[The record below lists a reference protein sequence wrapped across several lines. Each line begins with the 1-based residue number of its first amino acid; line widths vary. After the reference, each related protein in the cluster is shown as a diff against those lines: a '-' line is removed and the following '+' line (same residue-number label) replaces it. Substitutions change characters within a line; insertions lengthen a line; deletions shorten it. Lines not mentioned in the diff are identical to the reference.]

1 MKRSTSVLLY
11 VLLPIFWALVLAL
24 GFFVYTFNQDPAGLA
39 RSLSSRFSAPEA
51 GFVLSVDEASL
62 SLFPRP
68 AANISGLTVR
78 TPQLTLF
85 VDKGSVYPDLWALL
99 HGETRISGV
108 RLLKPTLLLERFA
121 GAISTEKQRH
131 AEFSLP
137 PQLAE
142 MDIDL
147 EDGTIASLLPGTGL
161 SGIRPLWRVSGV
173 SGSATVPGNGEP
185 GELSLTVGKLEWYG
199 NTPPRKDDLAIP
211 VRTLSNVSLDVS
223 NLEYAFPSDDAA
235 LQFKATC
242 AIPLFDE
249 ENSPR
254 FVLGVTARTA
264 QHNLTIDGVASLDGT
279 FSLKRQSVPVHVL
292 LPFTTKAPLD
302 ALLQGTA
309 LPQVDIKGAS
319 LKAEGDQATL
329 DGRLFFSGTDSV
341 PTLQGTLALKHLS
354 LPRWFGFARDLP
366 PGVQVALD
374 QISGTLPFELTPKK
388 LVASSV
394 TAKTLDTVF
403 TGSGGVSDFSNPVI
417 ALHLTAKDVPLNR
430 IFPEVENK
438 AVAAPSYKVPPLLG
452 GDDSNTAVGYD
463 IHLEAARATF
473 WKWAGNAVS
482 VRITPD
488 PASKTE
494 QSKIAIR
501 CGSLYGGSAQGDLIP
516 GDIMALN
523 LTAAGI
529 NVDSLF
535 SPVAGY
541 SVLKGTL
548 TGSANFTARPTS
560 PAAFLSSLKG
570 KGEALIEKGNLS
582 LSRTQKEKNIAFS
595 QLRVAF
601 QGAGSRIQGTQPRYA
616 YTGKW
621 QGNLKTATGQ
631 SSLDLTGA
639 LQFPASGP
647 FNIFADAVAASG
659 TLSANGINGQASGK
673 LSLNTDAHTLEAREL
688 SGQLIAKEGSAW
700 FNGSV
705 SGTRLDAN
713 PAWDASLSISTGNL
727 RALLAQWDI
736 LPSGLPQQVFR
747 QAQAKAK
754 LRADESTLRIANLEG
769 KVDDTRLAGQIE
781 CTKGTPPH
789 WTANL
794 RLGTLRLGD
803 YLPSSSKHTQ
813 QSAPW
818 QTEWLKK
825 VQLDGDI
832 SVERLVIARIAH
844 ENLTAPVTIKNGV
857 LTADPIKARVA
868 DGTAGAGFRAEAAA
882 GGLFARLRY
891 TLSAVNVLTLS
902 RERGQDQL
910 LSGTGNLDAD
920 VSGLLRSGADIPAA
934 LSGNLNFVI
943 RNGELDAKKPGA
955 LSRFSSLSASGTLSK
970 GILTTRD
977 LNLSGGLSV
986 RGQGS
991 INLISKTLSYALNVT
1006 GPGIPDIPVRYY
1018 GSLDSPQR
1026 SFNATGILANVF
1038 NSIGSG
1044 VLSILDIVVS
1054 APLRFLT
1061 P

>member
-11 VLLPIFWALVLAL
+11 VLLPLFWALVLAL

-39 RSLSSRFSAPEA
+39 RSLSARFSAPES
-51 GFVLSVDEASL
+51 GFVLSAEQASL

-68 AANISGLTVR
+68 AASVSSLTLR
-78 TPQLTLF
+78 TPEMTLF

-99 HGETRISGV
+99 RGETRISGV
-108 RLLKPTLLLERFA
+108 RLLKPTLLLERPA
-121 GAISTEKQRH
+121 GAAPAGKH
-131 AEFSLP
+131 PGFSLP

-147 EDGTIASLLPGTGL
+147 EDGTIASLLPGAGPSGL
-161 SGIRPLWRVSGV
+161 HPLWRVSGV
-173 SGSATVPGNGEP
+173 SGNTTIPGNGEP
-185 GELSLTVGKLEWYG
+185 GELSLAIGKLEWYG
-199 NTPPRKDDLAIP
+199 NTPPQKDGQVSP
-211 VRTLSNVSLDVS
+211 VQTLSNINLDIS
-223 NLEYAFPSDDAA
+223 DLEYAFPPGTAA
-235 LQFKATC
+235 TLQFKATC
-242 AIPLFDE
+242 AIPLSGE

-254 FVLGVTARTA
+254 FVLGVTAHTA
-264 QHNLTIDGVASLDGT
+264 QDILAIDGVASLDGS
-279 FSLKRQSVPVHVL
+279 FSLKRQSVPVHAL
-292 LPFTTKAPLD
+292 LPFSAKAPLNT
-302 ALLQGTA
+302 LLQGTG
-309 LPQVDIKGAS
+309 LPQITIKGAS
-319 LKAEGDQATL
+319 LKVEGDQAAL
-329 DGRLFFSGTDSV
+329 DGRLFFSGADSL
-341 PTLQGTLALKHLS
+341 PTLQGTLALKQLS

-374 QISGTLPFELTPKK
+374 QISGTLPFELTSQK
-388 LVASSV
+388 LVVSSI

-403 TGSGGVSDFSNPVI
+403 TGNGGVSDFSNPVI
-417 ALHLTAKDVPLNR
+417 ALHLTTKEAPLNR

-438 AVAAPSYKVPPLLG
+438 AGSAPAYKVPPLLG

-473 WKWAGNAVS
+473 WKWAGNSVS

-494 QSKIAIR
+494 QTKLAIR

-516 GDIMALN
+516 GDVMALN
-523 LTAAGI
+523 LTANGI
-529 NVDSLF
+529 NVDKLF

-541 SVLKGTL
+541 PFLKGTL
-548 TGSANFTARPTS
+548 TGSASFTARPTS

-570 KGEALIEKGNLS
+570 KGETLIEKGTLS

-601 QGAGSRIQGTQPRYA
+601 QGAGSKTQGTQPRYA
-616 YTGKW
+616 YTGNW
-621 QGNLKTATGQ
+621 QGSLTTTAEQ
-631 SSLDLTGA
+631 ASLELTGA

-647 FNIFADAVAASG
+647 FNLFADAVAASG
-659 TLSANGINGQASGK
+659 KLSANGITGQASGK
-673 LSLNTDAHTLEAREL
+673 LSLNTEAHTLEAKEL
-688 SGQLIAKEGSAW
+688 SGQFAAKEASASFSGSA
-700 FNGSV
+700 
-705 SGTRLDAN
+705 SGTRLDTN
-713 PAWDASLSISTGNL
+713 PAWDASVSVSTGNL
-727 RALLAQWDI
+727 RAFLAQWDI
-736 LPSGLPQQVFR
+736 LPSNLPRQAFR
-747 QAQAKAK
+747 QAHAKAK
-754 LRADESTLRIANLEG
+754 IRTDASALRISNLEG
-769 KVDDTRLAGQIE
+769 SVDDTRLTGQIE
-781 CTKGTPPH
+781 CTKGTPPY
-789 WTANL
+789 WTGKL

-803 YLPSSSKHTQ
+803 YLPPSSKHSQ
-813 QSAPW
+813 PDAPW
-818 QTEWLKK
+818 QTGWLKK

-832 SVERLVIARIAH
+832 SVERLVIARIPH
-844 ENLTAPVTIKNGV
+844 ENLTAPVAIKNGV

-868 DGTAGAGFRAEAAA
+868 GGTAGAGFRAEATA
-882 GGLFARLRY
+882 GGLLTRLRY
-891 TLSAVNVLTLS
+891 TLNAVNVLMLS
-902 RERGQDQL
+902 RERGQQQL
-910 LSGTGNLDAD
+910 LSGTGSLDAD
-920 VSGLLRSGADIPAA
+920 VSGLLRSSADIPAA
-934 LSGNLNFVI
+934 LNGNLNFTI
-943 RNGELDAKKPGA
+943 RNGDLDAKKPGP

-991 INLISKTLSYALNVT
+991 INLINKTLNYALNVT

-1044 VLSILDIVVS
+1044 VLNILDVVVS

>member
-11 VLLPIFWALVLAL
+11 VLLPVFWALVLAL

-39 RSLSSRFSAPEA
+39 RSLSARFSAPEA

-108 RLLKPTLLLERFA
+108 RLLKPTLLLEQPVDA
-121 GAISTEKQRH
+121 TATEKQKQPG
-131 AEFSLP
+131 FSLP

-161 SGIRPLWRVSGV
+161 SGIHPLWRVSGV

-185 GELSLTVGKLEWYG
+185 GELSLTVGRLEWYG
-199 NTPPRKDDLAIP
+199 NTPPQKDTQASP
-211 VRTLSNVSLDVS
+211 VQTLSNVSLDIS
-223 NLEYAFPSDDAA
+223 NLEYAFPSDAA
-235 LQFKATC
+235 SLQFKATC

-254 FVLGVTARTA
+254 LVLGVTARTV
-264 QHNLTIDGVASLDGT
+264 QDILKVDGVASLDGT

-302 ALLQGTA
+302 ALLQGTV
-309 LPQVDIKGAS
+309 LPQIDIKGAS

-329 DGRLFFSGTDSV
+329 DGRLSFSGTDSV
-341 PTLQGTLALKHLS
+341 PTLQGTLTLKHLS

-374 QISGTLPFELTPKK
+374 QISGTLPFELTPQK
-388 LVASSV
+388 LVASSI

-403 TGSGGVSDFSNPVI
+403 TGNGGVSNFSNPVI
-417 ALHLTAKDVPLNR
+417 ALHLTAKEVPLNR

-452 GDDSNTAVGYD
+452 GDGSNTAVGYD
-463 IHLEAARATF
+463 IHLETARATF
-473 WKWAGNAVS
+473 WKWAGNTVS

-494 QSKIAIR
+494 QTKIAIR

-516 GDIMALN
+516 GDVMALN
-523 LTAAGI
+523 LTAAGV

-541 SVLKGTL
+541 PVLKGTL

-582 LSRTQKEKNIAFS
+582 LSRAQKEKNIAFS
-595 QLRVAF
+595 QLRVSF
-601 QGAGSRIQGTQPRYA
+601 QGVGSRTQGTQPRYA

-631 SSLDLTGA
+631 GSLELTGA

-647 FNIFADAVAASG
+647 FNIFADTVAASG

-673 LSLNTDAHTLEAREL
+673 LSLNTDAHTLEAKEL
-688 SGQLIAKEGSAW
+688 SGQLIAKEGSAS

-705 SGTRLDAN
+705 SGARLDTN
-713 PAWDASLSISTGNL
+713 PAWDASLSVSTGNL

-736 LPSGLPQQVFR
+736 LPSSLPQQVLR

-754 LRADESTLRIANLEG
+754 IRADESVLRIANLEG

-794 RLGTLRLGD
+794 RLGVLRLGD
-803 YLPSSSKHTQ
+803 YLPSSSKHMQPNT
-813 QSAPW
+813 PW

-825 VQLDGDI
+825 VQMDGDI
-832 SVERLVIARIAH
+832 SVERLVIARIPH
-844 ENLTAPVTIKNGV
+844 ENLTTPVTIKNGV

-868 DGTAGAGFRAEAAA
+868 DGTAGAGFRAEATA

-891 TLSAVNVLTLS
+891 TLNAVNVLTLS

-910 LSGTGNLDAD
+910 LSGTGSLDAD

-955 LSRFSSLSASGTLSK
+955 LSRFSSLSASGTLSR

-977 LNLSGGLSV
+977 LNLTGGLSV

-991 INLISKTLSYALNVT
+991 INLINKTLNYALNVT

-1018 GSLDSPQR
+1018 GSLDAPQR

-1044 VLSILDIVVS
+1044 VLNILDIVVS